1 MPTTN
6 ETAPSFHLSELHLY
20 NWGAFAGRH
29 QALLDA
35 DNTAIIG
42 PTGSGKTTLI
52 DALMTLLC
60 ASPRYNLA
68 STGGHESDRDLVSY
82 VRGATGPGHSGDDS
96 QHLTRSGRTVT
107 AIGARLVRGEESVLL
122 GALFWLDGTSSSAS
136 DMGKRW
142 FFAQGA
148 DHHLDLW
155 LEAHHRG
162 GARALTQLEKNTEG
176 LQSFSSKKAYLA
188 RLQRFF
194 EVGPNAFTLL
204 NRAAGLKQ
212 LNSIDEIFREL
223 VLDDHAAFDDALQV
237 VASFDQLA
245 SIHADLEVAN
255 RQYLSLLPLRDLEQQ
270 ARKQTELVDQ
280 LQRLKVALP
289 AWFATQGLQLWEAR
303 CQELLRELQVLQGQC
318 HTADDVLQQAR
329 QHEQDAL
336 AHYLQAGGSNI
347 EMLRNSIATQKG
359 ILQQREKALLDYLQ
373 LARNLALRVPHRQA
387 MNASVLATQQA
398 QACTALEQLAA
409 QETAL
414 QEAAE
419 TAVTAERNAHAQ
431 LQQWQQ
437 ELQEVRARPHS
448 NVPANFQQF
457 RADLAQHLQC
467 PPEDLPFVAE
477 LVEVPAAHHAW
488 RGAIERALGNHRL
501 RVLVAP
507 ALMQRTLDWVNQRH
521 NRLHVRLLEARE
533 SEPVDF
539 WDDGFARKLNLKPHA
554 HSAALRQLLAGLD
567 RHCVNDVQTLAHTPH
582 AMTQQGLMSG
592 KAQHFDKQ
600 DQKRLDQD
608 WMTGFDN
615 RDRLAQLSA
624 QIAQAEQAWKQL
636 EANKR
641 QAQQALSHLRAQRI
655 LWERLQELRYELID
669 VAGPQAEIQRLQDQL
684 DALLDPQSDAT
695 QAQQRW
701 EAAKA
706 QTQAADQT
714 LRQLEQHRQRQT
726 AIHEQALQQR
736 DQFAQRVAETP
747 ASTLDTGLV
756 QLLPK
761 GRLPQLQHEQLHAQE
776 RDTLG
781 KIQERLEQ
789 ENRRLHDTHKEL
801 IRQMGKA
808 LKEDTGALVD
818 HSEELAALP
827 HFLDRLRVL
836 EEEALPEKRAHF
848 QEYLNAASDQGVSTL
863 LKGIETQVSDILD
876 RIEALNQTL
885 LRVDFQPGRYLQL
898 DPQPVVHQSLQAL
911 NKAMAQLRTERLRDD
926 GGRSHY
932 QALRAMV
939 ELLREH
945 ASNRRNKASQA
956 LLDARYRLQFAVQVL
971 DRESGQVLERRTGSQ
986 GGSGGE
992 KEIIASYVLTA
1003 SLSYALCP
1011 PGRNRPLFG
1020 SIVLD
1025 EAFSKS
1031 SQAVAARII
1040 QALREF
1046 GLHALFVTPNKEMRL
1061 LRDHT
1066 RSAVVVHRR
1075 GAQASLACLSWQE
1088 LQARAQQRQAHAPQ
1102 TA

>member
-245 SIHADLEVAN
+245 SIHADLEVAS

-318 HTADDVLQQAR
+318 QTADDALQQAR

-373 LARNLALRVPHRQA
+373 LARNLALSVPRRQA

-398 QACTALEQLAA
+398 QARTALEQLAA

-488 RGAIERALGNHRL
+488 RGAIERALGSHRL
-501 RVLVAP
+501 RVLVGP

-554 HSAALRQLLAGLD
+554 HSAALRLLLAGLD

-636 EANKR
+636 DANKR
-641 QAQQALSHLRAQRI
+641 
-655 LWERLQELRYELID
+655 
-669 VAGPQAEIQRLQDQL
+669 
-684 DALLDPQSDAT
+684 
-695 QAQQRW
+695 
-701 EAAKA
+701 
-706 QTQAADQT
+706 
-714 LRQLEQHRQRQT
+714 
-726 AIHEQALQQR
+726 
-736 DQFAQRVAETP
+736 
-747 ASTLDTGLV
+747 
-756 QLLPK
+756 
-761 GRLPQLQHEQLHAQE
+761 
-776 RDTLG
+776 
-781 KIQERLEQ
+781 
-789 ENRRLHDTHKEL
+789 
-801 IRQMGKA
+801 
-808 LKEDTGALVD
+808 
-818 HSEELAALP
+818 
-827 HFLDRLRVL
+827 
-836 EEEALPEKRAHF
+836 
-848 QEYLNAASDQGVSTL
+848 
-863 LKGIETQVSDILD
+863 
-876 RIEALNQTL
+876 
-885 LRVDFQPGRYLQL
+885 
-898 DPQPVVHQSLQAL
+898 
-911 NKAMAQLRTERLRDD
+911 
-926 GGRSHY
+926 
-932 QALRAMV
+932 
-939 ELLREH
+939 
-945 ASNRRNKASQA
+945 
-956 LLDARYRLQFAVQVL
+956 
-971 DRESGQVLERRTGSQ
+971 
-986 GGSGGE
+986 
-992 KEIIASYVLTA
+992 
-1003 SLSYALCP
+1003 
-1011 PGRNRPLFG
+1011 
-1020 SIVLD
+1020 
-1025 EAFSKS
+1025 
-1031 SQAVAARII
+1031 
-1040 QALREF
+1040 
-1046 GLHALFVTPNKEMRL
+1046 
-1061 LRDHT
+1061 
-1066 RSAVVVHRR
+1066 
-1075 GAQASLACLSWQE
+1075 
-1088 LQARAQQRQAHAPQ
+1088 
-1102 TA
+1102 